1 MQYMYLFQWIQAHSD
16 GVTRGVRRRTVLDDQ
31 DNGTNLITTPF
42 QLQMRLNRGD
52 FDLRIYERR

>member
-1 MQYMYLFQWIQAHSD
+1 MQYMYLFQWIKTDSD
-16 GVTRGVRRRTVLDDQ
+16 GMTRGVRRRTVQDDQ
-31 DNGTNLITTPF
+31 DNGTDLITTPF